1 MAIPD
6 IDLMDPK
13 VFSNGIPYDYFRQLR
28 QSDRLTQGRDTD
40 GEQFWNVVRHC
51 DVAAVSRHTAVF
63 STSPTTMTSVRKID
77 SSKGDTTAASSNQ
90 IIAFL
95 DGPPHIRLRKLTH
108 KAFAPARVATLE
120 ARTKDIVDSLLAEA
134 LAKGEFD
141 MAADVA
147 LRLPFEV
154 LADVLGVAAND
165 REMVLQW
172 ARQSINLGD
181 PDFDATASQASI
193 FKLNDY
199 LRNFASLRAREP
211 VDDLFSVL
219 LAGRIKGDTHNL
231 ADRLTPDEAA
241 AFVTMVI
248 TAAADTIFCSVTG
261 AVLALLE
268 FRDQLDKLRADRS
281 LMSSAVDEILR
292 WVTPVT
298 HFARNVVSD
307 TEVAGQVIRAGER
320 VVLWYTSANRDEEVF
335 AEPDRFDITRSPN
348 PHLAFG
354 GGGPHVCMGIGLAVM
369 AVRQFLESAID
380 LLPRLEITGTPVRP
394 ETNFMNS
401 VKHLPMRFR

>member
-134 LAKGEFD
+134 VQKGEFD

-154 LADVLGVAAND
+154 LADVLGVAADD
-165 REMVLQW
+165 REMVLEW

-193 FKLNDY
+193 FKL
-199 LRNFASLRAREP
+199 
-211 VDDLFSVL
+211 
-219 LAGRIKGDTHNL
+219 
-231 ADRLTPDEAA
+231 DE
-241 AFVTMVI
+241 
-248 TAAADTIFCSVTG
+248 
-261 AVLALLE
+261 
-268 FRDQLDKLRADRS
+268 LRADRT
-281 LMSSAVDEILR
+281 LLPSAVDEILR

-307 TEVAGQVIRAGER
+307 TEIAGQQIRAGER

-335 AEPDRFDITRSPN
+335 AEPDRFDIARTPN
-348 PHLAFG
+348 PHLSFG